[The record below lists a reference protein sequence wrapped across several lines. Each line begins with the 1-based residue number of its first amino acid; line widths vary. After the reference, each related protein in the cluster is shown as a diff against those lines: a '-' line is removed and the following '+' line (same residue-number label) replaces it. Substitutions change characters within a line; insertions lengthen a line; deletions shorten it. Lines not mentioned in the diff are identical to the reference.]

1 MEINVLNFIPKE
13 ILIIVAVIYALGMF
27 LKKIP
32 NVPDWTIPI
41 VLLFL
46 SVVFTIVYTA
56 LSLGEGFTQC
66 VIVNGTIYGI
76 LAAWG
81 AVFSNEVIKQVRNN
95 IKK

>member
-1 MEINVLNFIPKE
+1 MDINVLEFIPKE
-13 ILIIVAVIYALGMF
+13 ILIMVAVIYALGMF

-41 VLLFL
+41 ALLFISIGL
-46 SVVFTIVYTA
+46 TIVYTA

-81 AVFSNEVIKQVRNN
+81 AVFSNEVIKQVKNN
-95 IKK
+95 SKK